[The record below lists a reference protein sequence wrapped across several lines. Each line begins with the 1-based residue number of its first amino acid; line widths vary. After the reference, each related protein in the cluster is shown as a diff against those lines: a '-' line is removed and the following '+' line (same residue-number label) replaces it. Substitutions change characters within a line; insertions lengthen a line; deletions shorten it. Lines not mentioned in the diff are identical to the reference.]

1 MRKFTAGILCMLILL
16 FTVPGI
22 SQKMTWTT
30 KSDAAKELAGKG
42 ADHYM
47 NAEFE
52 QAYNDFSGALKL
64 DPDFTVALVFMS
76 NLTRGETRKAYAQ
89 KAVKSAENKTEGE
102 KLFAS
107 TTVEKD
113 TTARRM
119 IWAKLHSMFPDGAM
133 IGDFYVQTRPTP
145 EERFKAA
152 QDYIKKFPDEA
163 SMYNNI
169 AYYYL
174 QNKKDNAMAKQNFE
188 KYMSMYPDGSN
199 PYDSMGEFYLD
210 TGDTV
215 NAEKYYKLSL
225 EKYPFTTSS
234 INALQQIADNKKKDA
249 K

>member
-1 MRKFTAGILCMLILL
+1 MRKFIGSIMCMLVLL

-30 KSDAAKELAGKG
+30 KSEPAKDLVKKG
-42 ADHYM
+42 SDHYM

-119 IWAKLHSMFPDGAM
+119 IWAKLHTMFPDGAM
-133 IGDFYVQTRPTP
+133 LANIYV
-145 EERFKAA
+145 
-152 QDYIKKFPDEA
+152 
-163 SMYNNI
+163 
-169 AYYYL
+169 
-174 QNKKDNAMAKQNFE
+174 
-188 KYMSMYPDGSN
+188 
-199 PYDSMGEFYLD
+199 
-210 TGDTV
+210 
-215 NAEKYYKLSL
+215 
-225 EKYPFTTSS
+225 
-234 INALQQIADNKKKDA
+234 
-249 K
+249 